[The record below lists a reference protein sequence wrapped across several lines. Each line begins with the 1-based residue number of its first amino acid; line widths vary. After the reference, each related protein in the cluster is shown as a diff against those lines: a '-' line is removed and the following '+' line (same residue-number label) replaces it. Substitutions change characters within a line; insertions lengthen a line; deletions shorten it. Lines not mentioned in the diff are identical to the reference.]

1 MPDDFGSGSGSGSGS
16 ETGLFGSAE
25 SGSGSA
31 VVGSSV
37 FEESE
42 GSGDASSS
50 AQTTDELEMWLTVA
64 TGLLFA
70 ATASCSWLWHAWQLK
85 LGKHAMLKVFYDNVS
100 LTRPNSLDLA
110 RFGAWGDGDPAAE
123 LQDDSYCQRH
133 DAERSDDA
141 SIPQRPP
148 AAEGSQVLDHV
159 RSGPSSSTPL
169 RGPFTE
175 YTWHDGA
182 PVCTPPR
189 EPMPEWQRPT
199 DDQLFNVCQPPVP
212 VQPRLL
218 GVYPSRH
225 QGGSYSCRSVHPDP
239 TMTTA
244 QVLRSADG
252 HRNTAFH
259 VVTTRKTRT
268 VHPSSEGGNGA
279 I

>member
-1 MPDDFGSGSGSGSGS
+1 MPPAKLQWAPYNVRPAPPQIMSLENDTNVVFGA
-16 ETGLFGSAE
+16 TFGGNNTRISYIGKT
-25 SGSGSA
+25 S
-31 VVGSSV
+31 
-37 FEESE
+37 
-42 GSGDASSS
+42 D
-50 AQTTDELEMWLTVA
+50 
-64 TGLLFA
+64 A
-70 ATASCSWLWHAWQLK
+70 ATCAALC
-85 LGKHAMLKVFYDNVS
+85 LG
-100 LTRPNSLDLA
+100 
-110 RFGAWGDGDPAAE
+110 
-123 LQDDSYCQRH
+123 DSGC
-133 DAERSDDA
+133 DA
-141 SIPQRPP
+141 
-148 AAEGSQVLDHV
+148 
-159 RSGPSSSTPL
+159 
-169 RGPFTE
+169 